1 MSNEKRGA
9 FGAETAAQ
17 AKARAIEEAAA
28 NLMKNASSAA
38 TRPVNPAASSL
49 AGLAAAADQTAATA
63 KKSAKDALRE
73 AKTVSKTDSSAADDL
88 LDFDDDDPLSATS
101 VSKKSL
107 VIFFLIDTSRSMVGK
122 KIGELNTV
130 MEELIPEIR
139 RVGEADTDV
148 KVAVLTFG
156 TQVRWMYT
164 EPILIEDFEWSRLR
178 ADGVTNM
185 GEAFRELSARMS
197 RNSFLNSPSLSF
209 APVIF
214 LMTDGYPSDDYK
226 EALEELKQNSWY
238 KYGLKAALGIGNEAN
253 DEMLEEFTG
262 SKDTVVHAYSGGQ
275 LAQMIKIIAVT
286 SAQIGSKSMTL
297 SDDVNHELSPEEVRA
312 AKQRL
317 LGQQIQDSMTNLGDA
332 DAISFDTGW

>member
-1 MSNEKRGA
+1 MSNEMKGA
-9 FGAETAAQ
+9 SGAATSAQ
-17 AKARAIEEAAA
+17 AKAKAIEEAAA
-28 NLMKNASSAA
+28 SLMKSAG
-38 TRPVNPAASSL
+38 TGAASAL
-49 AGLAAAADQTAATA
+49 EGLAAAADQQAAAVKKTAGEAV
-63 KKSAKDALRE
+63 KE
-73 AKTVSKTDSSAADDL
+73 AKAAAKNVADAADDL

-164 EPILIEDFEWSRLR
+164 EPILIEDFEWTRLR

-238 KYGLKAALGIGNEAN
+238 KFGLKAALGIGSEAN

-297 SDDVNHELSPEEVRA
+297 SDDVNHELSEEEVRA
-312 AKQRL
+312 AKQKL

-332 DAISFDTGW
+332 DAISLDTGW

>member
-28 NLMKNASSAA
+28 NLMKNASSVAA
-38 TRPVNPAASSL
+38 RPVNPAASSL
-49 AGLAAAADQTAATA
+49 AGLAAAADQTATTA

-73 AKTVSKTDSSAADDL
+73 AKTVTKTDSSAADDL